1 MELRVP
7 LTKLEGLPKRQQ
19 SFQFL
24 NNFGHIIQLQ
34 EPGAFLYSNSS
45 GIVTPQTI
53 SASMLSRG
61 MGTENMEP

>member
-24 NNFGHIIQLQ
+24 IILRHIIKLQ
-34 EPGAFLYSNSS
+34 ESGAFLYSNSS